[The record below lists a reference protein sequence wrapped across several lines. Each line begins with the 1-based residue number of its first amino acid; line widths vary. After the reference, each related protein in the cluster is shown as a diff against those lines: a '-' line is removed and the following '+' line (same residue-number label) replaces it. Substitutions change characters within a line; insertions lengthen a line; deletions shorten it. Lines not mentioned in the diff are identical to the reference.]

1 LKISKKYY
9 PIYLFGVLAL
19 GIFIGG
25 KLNFFSE
32 PISNAKNLSKNK
44 LNTLIDFIERDY
56 VDKVNTDSIV
66 DLTVNRILEQ
76 LDPHSVY
83 IAKNEM
89 EAVEQSMRGDFV
101 GIGINFYMYKDS
113 VAVIKTVA
121 GGPSEKAGIMS
132 GDRILYADAEQL
144 FGKKLRSDSLFPILK
159 GKKGS
164 ETTLTV
170 FRKKDNKELKIN
182 LKRDVIPIKSVDVA
196 LMLQPELGYIKINRF
211 AETTYDE
218 FKKGLVKLMNE
229 GATSLVLDLRD
240 NGGGY
245 MEKAVQIADE
255 FLKYEELIVFTKN
268 KKGRIDRTLATNKGV
283 FEKGNLFLLINE
295 NSASASEILAGA
307 IQDNDRG
314 QIVGR
319 RSFGK
324 GLVQREMPL
333 GDGSAVRLTIARYF
347 TPSGRSIQKPY
358 LNTNLDAYFH
368 DFEKRF
374 ENGELYEKD
383 SIKVADSLK
392 FKTKKGRIV
401 YGGGGI
407 VPDIFVPLEAKHGE
421 EGVELLMQSGL
432 ISFFVFEKLDLNRA
446 KFQNITF
453 KEFEKILTNED
464 FYFEDFKKYI
474 VNSGFAFTLNS
485 YKAMATRYLKA
496 EFAQQVFNEDKYYE
510 ILLPEDPMVK
520 AVMKKNKK
528 AE

>member
-1 LKISKKYY
+1 MKSLKKYY
-9 PIYLFGVLAL
+9 PIFIFGILAL
-19 GIFIGG
+19 GVFIGG
-25 KLNFFSE
+25 KLNFLSE
-32 PISNAKNLSKNK
+32 PSYNANNLSRNK

-66 DLTVNRILEQ
+66 DLTVDRILEQ

-113 VAVIKTVA
+113 VAVIKTIA
-121 GGPSEKAGIMS
+121 GGPSEKAGIQS
-132 GDRILYADAEQL
+132 GDRILFADKQQL
-144 FGKKLRSDSLFPILK
+144 FGKNLRSDSLFPILK

-164 ETTLTV
+164 ETRLTIY
-170 FRKKDNKELKIN
+170 RKKDNQELEID

-196 LMLQPELGYIKINRF
+196 LMIAPKIGYIKINRF

-218 FKKGLVKLMNE
+218 FKKGLVKLINE
-229 GATSLVLDLRD
+229 GATSLVVDLRD

-255 FLKYEELIVFTKN
+255 FLKDEDLIVFTKN
-268 KKGRIDRTLATNKGV
+268 KKGRIDRTLATSKGT
-283 FEKGNLFLLINE
+283 FEKGDLYLLINE

-333 GDGSAVRLTIARYF
+333 GDGSAVRLTIARYY

-358 LNTNLDAYFH
+358 ENTDLDTYFQE
-368 DFEKRF
+368 FEQRF
-374 ENGELYEKD
+374 ESGELYEKD

-407 VPDIFVPLEAKHGE
+407 VPDLFVPLEVKHGE

-432 ISFFVFEKLDLNRA
+432 VSFFVFEKLDENRK
-446 KFQNITF
+446 KFQNITYQ
-453 KEFEKILTNED
+453 ELENLLLQED
-464 FYFEDFKKYI
+464 YYFDDFKNY
-474 VNSGFAFTLNS
+474 VQNSGFIFSLSS
-485 YKAMATRYLKA
+485 YKTFVTRYLKA
-496 EFAQQVFNEDKYYE
+496 EFAQQVFSDEKYYE
-510 ILLPEDPMVK
+510 ILLPEDAMIQAILK
-520 AVMKKNKK
+520 ANKK
-528 AE
+528 K

>member
-1 LKISKKYY
+1 MKSSKKYY
-9 PIYLFGVLAL
+9 PIFIFGILAL
-19 GIFIGG
+19 GVFIGG
-25 KLNFFSE
+25 KLNFLSE
-32 PISNAKNLSKNK
+32 PSYNANNLSKNK

-66 DLTVNRILEQ
+66 DLTVDRILEQ

-113 VAVIKTVA
+113 VAVIKTIA
-121 GGPSEKAGIMS
+121 GGPSEKAGIQS
-132 GDRILYADAEQL
+132 GDRILFADKQQL
-144 FGKKLRSDSLFPILK
+144 FGKNLRSDSLFPILK

-164 ETTLTV
+164 ETRLTI
-170 FRKKDNKELKIN
+170 FRKKDNQELEID

-196 LMLQPELGYIKINRF
+196 LMIAPEIGYIKINRF

-218 FKKGLVKLMNE
+218 FKKGLVKLIND
-229 GATSLVLDLRD
+229 GATSLVVDLRD

-255 FLKYEELIVFTKN
+255 FLKDEDLIVFTKN
-268 KKGRIDRTLATNKGV
+268 KKGRIDRTLATSKGT
-283 FEKGNLFLLINE
+283 FEKGDLYLLINE

-333 GDGSAVRLTIARYF
+333 GDGSAVRLTIARYY

-358 LNTNLDAYFH
+358 ENTDLDTYFQE
-368 DFEKRF
+368 FEQRF

-407 VPDIFVPLEAKHGE
+407 VPDLFVPLEVKHGE

-432 ISFFVFEKLDLNRA
+432 VSFFVFEKLDENRK
-446 KFQNITF
+446 KFQNITYQ
-453 KEFEKILTNED
+453 ELESLLLQED
-464 FYFEDFKKYI
+464 YYFDDFKNY
-474 VNSGFAFTLNS
+474 VQNSGFIFSLSS
-485 YKAMATRYLKA
+485 YKTFVTRYLKA
-496 EFAQQVFNEDKYYE
+496 EFAQQVFNDEKYYE
-510 ILLPEDPMVK
+510 ILLPEDAMIQAILK
-520 AVMKKNKK
+520 ANKK
-528 AE
+528 K